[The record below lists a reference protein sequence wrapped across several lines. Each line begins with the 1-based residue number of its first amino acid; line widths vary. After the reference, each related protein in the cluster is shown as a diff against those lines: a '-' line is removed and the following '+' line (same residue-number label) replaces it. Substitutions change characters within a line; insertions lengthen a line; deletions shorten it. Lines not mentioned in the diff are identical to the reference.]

1 MIIILSNHIMRRDL
15 LLCIATSCDIGC
27 CIAFRNIVFYFSG
40 YHVDNV
46 SMSTIA
52 KSIISFWIFFRKY
65 EFYRGGYKWGNNSS
79 DICISH
85 PEWTNESFFE
95 WYPAE
100 QEFAFVPY
108 FLGGSVSGEH
118 VGPPPRPIPITMY
131 GLGLREQIFLDH
143 SRARICS
150 YIIMCGMKLLIH
162 SQNSTVPP
170 LKFGNEWVISS
181 HVLLCTW

>member
-1 MIIILSNHIMRRDL
+1 MWTMYLWARL
-15 LLCIATSCDIGC
+15 LN
-27 CIAFRNIVFYFSG
+27 R
-40 YHVDNV
+40 
-46 SMSTIA
+46 
-52 KSIISFWIFFRKY
+52 SFHFEIFFRKY

-85 PEWTNESFFE
+85 PEWTNESLFE

-150 YIIMCGMKLLIH
+150 YIHYNVWDEITHPFPKFNGT
-162 SQNSTVPP
+162 TV
-170 LKFGNEWVISS
+170 KVWEWMSNFIPCFIVHVIT
-181 HVLLCTW
+181 HPYWD